1 MTDKELIAQLAEG
14 RYDAAFNTL
23 VKEYSERLYWHLR
36 HFTASHEDAD
46 DLLQDVFIKLWQVL
60 PTFRGE
66 SSFYTWIYRI
76 ATNEAL
82 SWLRKKKVRAALDF
96 QSLENVLCAKIED
109 DPYFDGDEVDKA
121 LQKAIATLPGK
132 QKQVF
137 LLRYYD
143 EMPYEQIA
151 EIVNSSVDSAKV
163 LYHTAYKRIKEILQK
178 QF

>member
-1 MTDKELIAQLAEG
+1 M
-14 RYDAAFNTL
+14 
-23 VKEYSERLYWHLR
+23 
-36 HFTASHEDAD
+36 
-46 DLLQDVFIKLWQVL
+46 
-60 PTFRGE
+60 
-66 SSFYTWIYRI
+66 
-76 ATNEAL
+76 
-82 SWLRKKKVRAALDF
+82 RAALDF